1 MKTIT
6 LLLTEQHDV
15 CDALFAQAE
24 QAVAK
29 QDWTQASA
37 HFNAF
42 QAATVQHFNREEQV
56 LFPAF
61 EKVSGHSEGPTA
73 VMRFEHTQM
82 RDLFLQMKNALD
94 QQDSDEYLGLSESL
108 LMLIRQHNAKEEQIL
123 YPMSDRILG
132 VQRDELL
139 THLH

>member
-1 MKTIT
+1 MATIT
-6 LLLTEQHDV
+6 TLLTKQHDV
-15 CDALFAQAE
+15 CDELFAQTE
-24 QAVAK
+24 QAVSK

-42 QAATVQHFNREEQV
+42 QTETLQHFNREEQV

-61 EKVSGHSEGPTA
+61 EKASGNTEGPTA
-73 VMRFEHTQM
+73 VMRFEHAQM
-82 RDLFLQMKNALD
+82 RDLFEQMKNALN

-123 YPMSDRILG
+123 YPMTDRILSH
-132 VQRDELL
+132 QSSELL
-139 THLH
+139 NLLQ

>member
-1 MKTIT
+1 METIT
-6 LLLTEQHDV
+6 DVLTEQHNV
-15 CDALFAQAE
+15 CDELFAQAE
-24 QAVAK
+24 QAVAAH
-29 QDWTQASA
+29 DWALAMA

-42 QAATVQHFNREEQV
+42 HTATADHFNREEQV

-61 EKVSGHSEGPTA
+61 ENATGNSQGPTS

-82 RDLFLQMKNALD
+82 RELFGQMESALN

-123 YPMSDRILG
+123 YPMTDRILNH
-132 VQRDELL
+132 QRAELL
-139 THLH
+139 GNLK

>member
-1 MKTIT
+1 METIT
-6 LLLTEQHDV
+6 ALLTEQHNV
-15 CDALFAQAE
+15 CDELFAQAE
-24 QAVAK
+24 QAVAT
-29 QDWTQASA
+29 QDWALATT

-42 QAATVQHFNREEQV
+42 HTATADHFNREEQV

-61 EKVSGHSEGPTA
+61 EKMTGNSEGPTS

-82 RDLFLQMKNALD
+82 RDLFEQMKSALN

-123 YPMSDRILG
+123 YPMTDRIL
-132 VQRDELL
+132 VSQRIELL
-139 THLH
+139 NNLQ